1 MQQARIKPAQL
12 FEGAAVL
19 AAAAVISKLLGT
31 LQKIPLQN
39 IAGDGAFGI
48 YNAVYPVYMLILFL
62 ATAGFPITISKF
74 VSEHAAQGDML
85 GAKRIVKVSSLLLM
99 GTGLLFFTALYLGA
113 KPISQWIGIAD
124 TEQAIRSVS
133 FALLF
138 TPLLAV
144 LRGYFQGQH
153 DMVPTAVSQVI
164 EQSVRVGTMIALLL
178 YFVSIEASNGWIAAG
193 ATFGSVMGAAAGL
206 LVMLVYWL
214 KDRRVRNLA
223 ANVQLSREGNSTNK
237 SGKIEQGSG
246 TSVPLSNFQLVK
258 QIAAYAIPICLGTIA
273 VPMLTLVDTFTMPRI
288 LAVTHLSEAEGVRQF
303 GLYNRG
309 LPLVQL
315 VVMIASSLSVAL
327 VPALAEAK
335 VRGDS
340 QLIRRRTKLALK
352 LTWLVGLGA
361 SFGLAFAAVP
371 INLMLYKT
379 SEASWTLAIL
389 AFTALFSTLNTVS
402 ASVLQGIGA
411 VRTPALI
418 LFVAIVLKALGNVLL
433 MPRWGIEGAAL
444 SAVIAFAA
452 AAGLSLVQVARC
464 TGLALRPSAAGP
476 TLAVGLMGG
485 CLAALQWGAKAAPA
499 WLLPSERWAHSAIAL
514 CCVAG
519 GGAVYMAV
527 LLRSGSISRSE
538 LRLVP
543 GLDRRLVPVLER
555 LKLIPKGTA

>member
-1 MQQARIKPAQL
+1 MNEARLKSAKL
-12 FEGAAVL
+12 LKGAAVL

-48 YNAVYPVYMLILFL
+48 YNAVYPVYLFILFL

-74 VSEHAAQGDML
+74 VSERVALGDFK
-85 GAKRIVKVSSLLLM
+85 GVERIVKVSTLLLM
-99 GTGLLFFTALYLGA
+99 GTGLLFFFALYLGA
-113 KPISQWIGIAD
+113 EQIAGWIGIAD
-124 TEQAIRSVS
+124 TQRAIRSVS

-138 TPLLAV
+138 TPVLAV

-164 EQSVRVGTMIALLL
+164 EQLVRVITMIALLL
-178 YFVSIEASNGWIAAG
+178 YFVFMEASMDWVAAG
-193 ATFGSVMGAAAGL
+193 ATFGSVTGAAAGL
-206 LVMLVYWL
+206 LVMLTYWL
-214 KDRRVRNLA
+214 RDRRVRKLA
-223 ANVQLSREGNSTNK
+223 AGK
-237 SGKIEQGSG
+237 SEKASG
-246 TSVPLSNFQLVK
+246 TAPHVSDFQLVK
-258 QIAAYAIPICLGTIA
+258 QIASYAIPICLGTIV
-273 VPMLTLVDTFTMPRI
+273 VPILTLVDTFTMPRL
-288 LAVTHLSEAEGVRQF
+288 LAAAHLSEAEAMRQF

-327 VPALAEAK
+327 VPALAEAQIK
-335 VRGDS
+335 GDLE
-340 QLIRRRTKLALK
+340 LIRHRTKLSLK

-402 ASVLQGIGA
+402 ASVLQGVGA

-452 AAGLSLVQVARC
+452 AAGLGLVQVARC
-464 TGLALRPSAAGP
+464 TGIALRPSAAGP

-499 WLLPSERWAHSAIAL
+499 WLLPPERWAYSAIAFS
-514 CCVAG
+514 CVVV
-519 GGAVYMAV
+519 GGAVYTAA
-527 LLRSGSISRSE
+527 LLRSGTISREE

-543 GLDRRLVPVLER
+543 GLDRRIVPVLER